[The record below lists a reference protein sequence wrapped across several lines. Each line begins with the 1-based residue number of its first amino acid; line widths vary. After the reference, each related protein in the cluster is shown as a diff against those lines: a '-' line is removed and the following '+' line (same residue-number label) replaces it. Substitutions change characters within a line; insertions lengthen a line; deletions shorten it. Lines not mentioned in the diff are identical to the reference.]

1 MKTKEM
7 LKLIVN
13 VLDNKKANNIQ
24 VIKID
29 DLTIL
34 CDYFVIADTNNV
46 THVKSLVDELEYE
59 LKQKDKIPNRIE
71 KDKDANWVVLD
82 YQDIVVHI
90 FHEDTRKFYNL
101 ENIWSDGTDI
111 SIDSLI
117 NEED

>member
-1 MKTKEM
+1 MNTKET

-13 VLDNKKANNIQ
+13 ILDNKKANNIQ

-46 THVKSLVDELEYE
+46 THVKSLVDEIEYE
-59 LKQKDKIPNRIE
+59 LKQRDKIPNRIE
-71 KDKDANWVVLD
+71 KDKNSNWIVLD
-82 YQDIVVHI
+82 YQNIVVHI

-101 ENIWSDGTDI
+101 ENIWSDGKTI

>member
-59 LKQKDKIPNRIE
+59 LKQRGRIPNRIE
-71 KDKDANWVVLD
+71 KDKNSNWIVLD

-101 ENIWSDGTDI
+101 ENIWSDGT
-111 SIDSLI
+111 SVSVDSLI
-117 NEED
+117 NEGD

>member
-1 MKTKEM
+1 MNTKEM
-7 LKLIVN
+7 LKSIVKI
-13 VLDNKKANNIQ
+13 LDNKKANNIQ

-34 CDYFVIADTNNV
+34 CDYFIIADTNNV

-59 LKQKDKIPNRIE
+59 LKQRNRIPNRIE
-71 KDKDANWVVLD
+71 KDKNSNWIVLD

-90 FHEDTRKFYNL
+90 FHKDTRKFYNL
-101 ENIWSDGTDI
+101 ENIWADGTSVSVD
-111 SIDSLI
+111 SIV